1 VLTVLCGAT
10 LAGELIILAPGV
22 KKFGED
28 PGIDSVIRQY
38 GYRTTPEIMEFLKD
52 SFELRNSLRCSDT
65 HCNSFLQHSIHIAA
79 WCSAA
84 ASTD

>member
-1 VLTVLCGAT
+1 MVLCDAP

-52 SFELRNSLRCSDT
+52 SFELRNSLRYCAVVALY
-65 HCNSFLQHSIHIAA
+65 NIALYCFNA
-79 WCSAA
+79 V
-84 ASTD
+84 

>member
-1 VLTVLCGAT
+1 ML

-28 PGIDSVIRQY
+28 PGIDRVIRQY

-52 SFELRNSLRCSDT
+52 SFELRNSLR
-65 HCNSFLQHSIHIAA
+65 
-79 WCSAA
+79 
-84 ASTD
+84 